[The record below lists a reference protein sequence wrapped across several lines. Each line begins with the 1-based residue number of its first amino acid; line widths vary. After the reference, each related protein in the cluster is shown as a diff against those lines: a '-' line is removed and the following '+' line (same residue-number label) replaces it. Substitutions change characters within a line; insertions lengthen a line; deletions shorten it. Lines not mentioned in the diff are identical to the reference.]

1 MWSEGESHS
10 SCLTL
15 WLMDCSPPGSSSM
28 GFSRQEYWSGS
39 HFFLQ
44 GIFLTQGLNP
54 GLQHCRQILYC
65 LSSPHYFL
73 KTFWAI
79 LSHCYLRFALNN
91 CIKLLESILQ
101 VRKLNWEWYSDLPLI
116 WEHHSQCQNI
126 GFLTSSLVL
135 SIIATGGSND
145 SQGRRKLWLGK
156 GQLMAI
162 RTLIS
167 WACLYVKEGSL
178 TKRTGFC
185 MCDVCMHACM
195 YTPHVNVL

>member
-1 MWSEGESHS
+1 M
-10 SCLTL
+10 L
-15 WLMDCSPPGSSSM
+15 
-28 GFSRQEYWSGS
+28 
-39 HFFLQ
+39 FL
-44 GIFLTQGLNP
+44 IHILKKLS
-54 GLQHCRQILYC
+54 LQ
-65 LSSPHYFL
+65 SL

-185 MCDVCMHACM
+185 MCDVWCMHACTLHM
-195 YTPHVNVL
+195 LMCCNTFIRMEASCQIFLNRMMRD